1 MVPNQ
6 YTRNLYLQADDKLC
20 IHRLRYFYG
29 FVQKI
34 LLINWMKVIVNV
46 SIRRPYATQ
55 VLVTSQVGVL
65 VSVHSLFWVHCT
77 HVLES
82 VSQCGWAASKKLW
95 GGQCLYDVRIMK
107 AEGAALGSST
117 D

>member
-1 MVPNQ
+1 MRHKSWT
-6 YTRNLYLQADDKLC
+6 YR
-20 IHRLRYFYG
+20 IRYFYG
-29 FVQKI
+29 VVQKMF
-34 LLINWMKVIVNV
+34 LINWMKVIA
-46 SIRRPYATQ
+46 YATQ

-95 GGQCLYDVRIMK
+95 VESMF
-107 AEGAALGSST
+107 T
-117 D
+117 

>member
-1 MVPNQ
+1 M
-6 YTRNLYLQADDKLC
+6 
-20 IHRLRYFYG
+20 F
-29 FVQKI
+29 
-34 LLINWMKVIVNV
+34 LINWMKVIVNV
-46 SIRRPYATQ
+46 SIPPYATQ

-95 GGQCLYDVRIMK
+95 V
-107 AEGAALGSST
+107 GAMLI
-117 D
+117 